1 MALME
6 SPGEQ
11 ALMRTLATGKSI
23 PQGNARLAQY
33 KHEKQSK
40 QNKHSKQDKHH
51 NHDKHN
57 THSEAGFTLIELL
70 VTISVMAVLL
80 GVAVLALP
88 NHDERYWRDNLD
100 QFVSSLNLA
109 EEESAMSGTP
119 MLAHIDGLGWRFSMP
134 LSSMR
139 MTGGNLG
146 NNSGNNSGGNLGST
160 FLPDVYRA
168 HQWHKPVEIM
178 PVQLILGREYTT
190 EALQVAIKQES
201 RQALLLRSTSGRF
214 QWVRP

>member
-1 MALME
+1 MA

-11 ALMRTLATGKSI
+11 ALMRILATGKSLL
-23 PQGNARLAQY
+23 QGNARLAQY
-33 KHEKQSK
+33 KH
-40 QNKHSKQDKHH
+40 DKR
-51 NHDKHN
+51 N
-57 THSEAGFTLIELL
+57 EAGFTLIELL
-70 VTISVMAVLL
+70 VAIAVMAVLL

-100 QFVSSLNLA
+100 RLVSSLNLA
-109 EEESAMSGTP
+109 EDESAMSGTP
-119 MLAHIDGLGWRFSMP
+119 MLAHIDGLGWRFSVP
-134 LSSMR
+134 LSSVSMA
-139 MTGGNLG
+139 GSNLG
-146 NNSGNNSGGNLGST
+146 NT
-160 FLPDVYRA
+160 FLPEVYRP
-168 HQWHKPVEIM
+168 HQWHKPVEMM